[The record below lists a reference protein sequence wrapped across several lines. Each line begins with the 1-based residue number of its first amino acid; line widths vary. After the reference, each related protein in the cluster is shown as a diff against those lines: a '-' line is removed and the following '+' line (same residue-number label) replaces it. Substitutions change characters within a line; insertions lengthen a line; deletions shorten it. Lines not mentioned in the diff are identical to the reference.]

1 MVYKLLICVPWET
14 NLSTKAQLFFCG
26 SFRLQSYRFHPFSSY
41 LHQHLSPSLSMW
53 LIHTFI
59 RPAVNSHSDFFKLA
73 FIKVCS
79 LCPKVYGSDKG
90 PSQTHHFRVI
100 QQHFAQ
106 PTSVLMLSVFNP
118 HFLFFS
124 KTLATPD
131 LDYIIR
137 QYLALYRT
145 TKLELSS
152 PTIWG
157 YSQ

>member
-1 MVYKLLICVPWET
+1 
-14 NLSTKAQLFFCG
+14 
-26 SFRLQSYRFHPFSSY
+26 
-41 LHQHLSPSLSMW
+41 MW

-59 RPAVNSHSDFFKLA
+59 RPAVNSHSDFFFKLA

-118 HFLFFS
+118 HFLLFPR
-124 KTLATPD
+124 TLATPD

-137 QYLALYRT
+137 QYLALYGT
-145 TKLELSS
+145 TKLSSKMVIPSMFSLEETCLILPCLSFGVKARKLI
-152 PTIWG
+152 P
-157 YSQ
+157 Y